1 MSAVVTRDQLFL
13 TLYLLHLFF
22 GNSWNSSWY
31 TVFKYRAYHSATSI
45 NHIYYCQSDVAL
57 RKISVLFILQQV
69 TQRHFKAFQS
79 ETSRSLLHL
88 CELQNKR
95 YHSTL
100 VSENL
105 QRDRFF

>member
-1 MSAVVTRDQLFL
+1 MMSAVVTRDQLFL

-57 RKISVLFILQQV
+57 
-69 TQRHFKAFQS
+69 
-79 ETSRSLLHL
+79 
-88 CELQNKR
+88 
-95 YHSTL
+95 
-100 VSENL
+100 
-105 QRDRFF
+105 